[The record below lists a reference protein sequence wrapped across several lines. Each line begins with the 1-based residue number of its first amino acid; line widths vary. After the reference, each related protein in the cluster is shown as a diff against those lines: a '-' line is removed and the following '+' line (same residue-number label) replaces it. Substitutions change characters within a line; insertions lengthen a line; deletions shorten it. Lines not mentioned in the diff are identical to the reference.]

1 MKPPINI
8 AELLQL
14 WHQKSLSKKSIDACQ
29 IGGPLVSSF
38 MKWCAMKSHLINL
51 LLDYQMMMQGTKS
64 LKEELYKNQFNL
76 MPVEQNILLNSKI

>member
-1 MKPPINI
+1 
-8 AELLQL
+8 
-14 WHQKSLSKKSIDACQ
+14 
-29 IGGPLVSSF
+29 
-38 MKWCAMKSHLINL
+38 MKSHLINL